1 MNIFTPLLHIYE
13 YIQYFLRMRSFI
25 PRQWCVAAR
34 SRIMNRRSHCGS
46 SHLHMYVC
54 LVHCWR
60 DSVQYDRR
68 GSISTEAT
76 SRKPRVLSLTFLR
89 AFHFIWATKF
99 SLNFD
104 KLFVTYWAQIRFV
117 WIMRCPQFSFA
128 WQLSLHKRAYI
139 TIYPVLYLAMYC
151 YFGSIQQ
158 NYAGKNLYHYNKNV
172 HTFVNGSAVTNPLYP
187 ILYK

>member
-99 SLNFD
+99 SLNWD
-104 KLFVTYWAQIRFV
+104 ELFITYWAQIRFV

-128 WQLSLHKRAYI
+128 WQLSLHKWS
-139 TIYPVLYLAMYC
+139 IYNHISGLISSHVLLLWQYTTKLC
-151 YFGSIQQ
+151 WKEFIPLQQ
-158 NYAGKNLYHYNKNV
+158 KRSHFCQWFRRY
-172 HTFVNGSAVTNPLYP
+172 
-187 ILYK
+187 